1 MNNTDAEGRLTLA
14 DALLYCQ
21 QQGVTEATGGPS
33 CRKRPKRPKRWLIV
47 ADVADVELKQHGVV
61 ISAKRDSWRCC
72 RFCHWMFAGSVVY
85 ITIFIEGLPL
95 FSSLQEVVDIATLTG
110 ACMVAL
116 GKDITGWDL
125 RQFSK
130 SYDTR

>member
-1 MNNTDAEGRLTLA
+1 MLFSTASSKVSQRRRGAELPETPQTPQKMA
-14 DALLYCQ
+14 D
-21 QQGVTEATGGPS
+21 
-33 CRKRPKRPKRWLIV
+33 V

-85 ITIFIEGLPL
+85 ITIFIEGLAL

-130 SYDTR
+130 SYHTR